1 MPQNLRPM
9 SKTLSTPKPVEANS
23 DPKYAAPKPVD
34 DTPAEMANPIPVEDR
49 PKLAEEVAKV
59 NCVDVHEQKQLRP
72 VRTEYFRNDLTEDD
86 KEALIGLMVGQAKA
100 ALSEGFVTVNT
111 VARMLGIEHSKAKQ
125 SCAVNDSLKN
135 FLDTREQSKTVARMT
150 RMASKLTPEE
160 RELLMNQLDSMAK
173 KSV

>member
-9 SKTLSTPKPVEANS
+9 SKTLSTLSTPKPVDANS

-34 DTPAEMANPIPVEDR
+34 DTPAEMAEPVQMDNDR
-49 PKLAEEVAKV
+49 RV
-59 NCVDVHEQKQLRP
+59 LRP
-72 VRTEYFRNDLTEDD
+72 LRTEYFRNDLAEDD
-86 KEALIGLMVGQAKA
+86 KEALIGLMVSQAKA
-100 ALSEGFVTVNT
+100 ALAEPQVTVNT

-125 SCAVNDSLKN
+125 YCAVNGSLKS

-160 RELLMNQLDSMAK
+160 RELLMSQLDTMAK
-173 KSV
+173 KPV